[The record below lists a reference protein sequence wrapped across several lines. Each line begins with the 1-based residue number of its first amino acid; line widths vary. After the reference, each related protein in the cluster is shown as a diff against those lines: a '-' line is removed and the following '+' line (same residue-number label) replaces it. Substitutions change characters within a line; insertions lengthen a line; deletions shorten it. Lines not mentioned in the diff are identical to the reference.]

1 MTSRAGNIQSQGEIM
16 NGFKELSDEL
26 HKGHCLPV
34 LRHVSVIVRHRRLEE
49 TYPDRV
55 NNLQAIMFQFDQF
68 FFNMVC
74 SAEFDQVEVLV
85 NEQVRWPDMVV
96 ENISDESPWRGI
108 VGDHFL
114 ADFWEM
120 RNHKGY
126 HDAMQLKFMSRDRI
140 NTSEQVLQ
148 FEAAASQFFLSRVEQ
163 SYKNYNAFAHYPDE

>member
-1 MTSRAGNIQSQGEIM
+1 MTSRAGNIQSQGEVM
-16 NGFKELSDEL
+16 NGFKELSDEP
-26 HKGHCLPV
+26 HKGHCLPI

-55 NNLQAIMFQFDQF
+55 N
-68 FFNMVC
+68 
-74 SAEFDQVEVLV
+74 
-85 NEQVRWPDMVV
+85 EQVRWPDMVV
-96 ENISDESPWRGI
+96 ENTSDEAPWRDI

-140 NTSEQVLQ
+140 NTSEQVFQ

-163 SYKNYNAFAHYPDE
+163 NYRNYNAFAHYPDE